1 MKDFL
6 IKIHLIEDL
15 IIEIPVS
22 KNDFITAFKKNVD
35 YSNLSF
41 GNSLFEAFESSKNNY
56 KGHIDNQ
63 RFKIRKRRKFF
74 DTNRSYTVCEG
85 TITEQING
93 ILIKAELVGFNKKW
107 LFLIPLLLLFYTI
120 FLFNFALIDDT
131 PNFFVIFIVIHAM
144 LMFGIPY
151 FLIRNSIKS
160 TRYNLECD
168 FHYWVS
174 KI

>member
-6 IKIHLIEDL
+6 RKIHLIEDL
-15 IIEIPVS
+15 TIEILVS

-35 YSNLSF
+35 YSNLGF
-41 GNSLFEAFESSKNNY
+41 GNSLFEAFESSKN
-56 KGHIDNQ
+56 
-63 RFKIRKRRKFF
+63 
-74 DTNRSYTVCEG
+74 SYTVCEG
-85 TITEQING
+85 IITEQING
-93 ILIKAELVGFNKKW
+93 ILLKAELVGFNKKW
-107 LFLIPLLLLFYTI
+107 LFLVPLLFLFYTV
-120 FLFNFALIDDT
+120 FLFGFALIDDT

-160 TRYNLECD
+160 TRYNLERD

-174 KI
+174 KMK